1 MTEPTLKYFDDKDA
15 LVLAATEFLSTTLND
30 ALDARGRASLML
42 SGGSSPEPIYRALA
56 KEPLAWKGVGIS
68 LVDERWVPS
77 GHSASNADF
86 IKSCLTDSPAAGA
99 HFIPLYNGHATAE
112 EGLEAATQALASL
125 AQPFDVCV
133 LGMGLDGHTASW
145 FPNSKGLEAALD
157 ENNSDILGAVDATG
171 CGGAGS
177 NPERITLTLSAVKAA
192 RSSLLLLSSPEK
204 TKVYLEALR
213 KSEYEAPVK
222 SLSRLG
228 DKLTIFAMEPNS

>member
-1 MTEPTLKYFDDKDA
+1 MTDPTLQYFDDKET
-15 LVLAATEFLSTTLND
+15 LVRAATAFLSKALSE

-56 KEPLAWKGVGIS
+56 QEPLAWKGVGIS

-77 GHSASNADF
+77 GHPASNADF

-99 HFIPLYNGHATAE
+99 HFIPLYNGHDTAE
-112 EGLEAATQALASL
+112 GGLEAAKQALASL
-125 AQPFDVCV
+125 AQPFDVSV

-145 FPNSKGLEAALD
+145 FPNSDGLKAALD
-157 ENNSDILGAVDATG
+157 PHNSEVLVAVDATG
-171 CGGAGS
+171 CEGAGDI
-177 NPERITLTLSAVKAA
+177 PERITLTHSAVKAA
-192 RSSLLLLSSPEK
+192 RSSLLLLSSAEK
-204 TKVYLEALR
+204 TKVYFQALE